1 MNMSEEVNP
10 PAVPA
15 QPAEAPV
22 PQPETIEPVAEPA
35 QPVAAPAPTAALV
48 FEGERDDRLVAAG
61 QPSFWN
67 ISLKSDRPGKHK
79 VTIKITITLTG
90 GEGAAEWESRIHD
103 ANDHVIWD
111 SASVSQGVDITLD
124 GSKPKIMKFEL
135 EAPKG
140 VRYAEGA
147 QALLEACLSDAPS
160 VCDRMQVNAKARQSI
175 VALKASIGH
184 ERQVADDVASKAKA
198 AKSGIYAILAPTTLR
213 GYVLIEGMNTDEL
226 KETVRGVRRARGLV
240 EGETSFAEID
250 HFLTPKPLVSGIMEG
265 DVVELIAGPFKGEK
279 ARVKQI
285 DETKEEITVELFEAM
300 VPIPVTVRGDHVR
313 VLEKEK

>member
-1 MNMSEEVNP
+1 MSEEVNP
-10 PAVPA
+10 PAVPEE
-15 QPAEAPV
+15 PAEAPV
-22 PQPETIEPVAEPA
+22 PG
-35 QPVAAPAPTAALV
+35 PVAAPATLLAFA
-48 FEGERDDRLVAAG
+48 GEKDERRVAAG

-67 ISLKSDRPGKHK
+67 ISLKSDQPGRHK
-79 VTIKITITLTG
+79 VSIKIAISRTG
-90 GEGAAEWESRIHD
+90 GEEAAEWEARIHD
-103 ANDHVIWD
+103 NDRVIWD
-111 SASVSQGVDITLD
+111 SASISQGVDINLD
-124 GSKPKIMKFEL
+124 GGKIKELKFEL
-135 EAPKG
+135 QAPKG

-147 QALLEACLSDAPS
+147 KATVEACLTDVPS
-160 VCDRMQVNAKARQSI
+160 ACDRMELTATARQSI

-198 AKSGIYAILAPTTLR
+198 SKSGIYAILAPTTLR

-226 KETVRGVRRARGLV
+226 KETVRGIRRARGLV
-240 EGETSFAEID
+240 EGETSFEEID